1 MDSKEMDC
9 CFTIAPNLPASKV
22 LSKLQLN
29 NEYNIRHINIGGY
42 IFSNH
47 NTQDM
52 VFQDVD
58 NSMISFQA
66 YIDMIFMFSIIQ
78 APQLFN

>member
-1 MDSKEMDC
+1 
-9 CFTIAPNLPASKV
+9 
-22 LSKLQLN
+22 
-29 NEYNIRHINIGGY
+29 
-42 IFSNH
+42 
-47 NTQDM
+47 M